1 MDGSLEAFEW
11 RRDHPE
17 SEWEPRWAYE
27 ANEEEG
33 TGSNGAHYAAH
44 AGDLEVLTHIIE
56 NPQHRKDM
64 IHEHDN
70 NGWLPI
76 HEVREMKLYKFCL
89 HFMLIF
95 RISMLVLMFFHRCL
109 QAARAGHKEIV
120 EILVKHGVNINE
132 RTDYG
137 EGQSVLNLAL
147 EHHEEDSEF
156 IFMLKLLGA
165 LDLGSEDE
173 F

>member
-1 MDGSLEAFEW
+1 
-11 RRDHPE
+11 
-17 SEWEPRWAYE
+17 
-27 ANEEEG
+27 
-33 TGSNGAHYAAH
+33 
-44 AGDLEVLTHIIE
+44 
-56 NPQHRKDM
+56 
-64 IHEHDN
+64 
-70 NGWLPI
+70 
-76 HEVREMKLYKFCL
+76 
-89 HFMLIF
+89 
-95 RISMLVLMFFHRCL
+95 MFFHRCL